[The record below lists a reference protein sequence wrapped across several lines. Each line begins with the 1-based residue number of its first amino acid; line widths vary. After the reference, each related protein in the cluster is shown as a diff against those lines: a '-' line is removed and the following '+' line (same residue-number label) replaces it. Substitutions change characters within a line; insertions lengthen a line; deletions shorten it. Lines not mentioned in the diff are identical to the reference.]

1 MTLLAAFKTLLY
13 RYTEQEDI
21 VVGTVSAGRNRP
33 EIEGLIGFFL
43 NTLVLRT
50 DMSGSPSF
58 RQLLGR
64 VREITLGA
72 YAYEDLPFE
81 KLIQTLQPDRNLSHN
96 PLFQVAFVL
105 EPPMPPLNCGWTM
118 SQLDIQTDTA
128 KLDLT
133 LELDERPEGIIG
145 RFEYNTD
152 LFDAST
158 ISRMIGHF
166 QTLLEGI
173 VADPDKRLWELPLL
187 TVAQQQQLVV
197 LNNTKADYPLEAC
210 IHHLFEAQ
218 VERTPDAV
226 AVVFE
231 NEQLTYREL
240 NRRAN
245 QLAHHLQKLGVE
257 PEMLVGICV
266 ERSLEMVVGL

>member
-43 NTLVLRT
+43 NTLVLCT

-72 YAYEDLPFE
+72 YASEDLPFE
-81 KLIQTLQPDRNLSHN
+81 KLIQTLQPEQDLSHN

-105 EPPMPPLNCGWTM
+105 EPPMPSLNCGWTI

-145 RFEYNTD
+145 CFEYNTD
-152 LFDAST
+152 LFEAST
-158 ISRMIGHF
+158 ISRMISHF
-166 QTLLEGI
+166 QTL
-173 VADPDKRLWELPLL
+173 
-187 TVAQQQQLVV
+187 
-197 LNNTKADYPLEAC
+197 
-210 IHHLFEAQ
+210 
-218 VERTPDAV
+218 
-226 AVVFE
+226 
-231 NEQLTYREL
+231 
-240 NRRAN
+240 
-245 QLAHHLQKLGVE
+245 
-257 PEMLVGICV
+257 
-266 ERSLEMVVGL
+266 